1 MNATL
6 VKSTCSIAINGRP
19 MAIEIILER
28 NLETWNTIEEPFNKS
43 YKLFCATTGLISVS
57 IFGTSG
63 LNIVTFDVWY

>member
-28 NLETWNTIEEPFNKS
+28 NLETWNTIEEPFNKFTS
-43 YKLFCATTGLISVS
+43 YFVRQLG
-57 IFGTSG
+57 
-63 LNIVTFDVWY
+63 